1 MFVFWGSCENRF
13 LLSYDKKISLLFM
26 LISIFSLLWRIEI
39 FSISL
44 FHIRY
49 NLQMLSVSRMSAT
62 TSGSSLTALLRSLC
76 PPSFLVLLRVSVS
89 LLVCLSDNV
98 QIWLLIV
105 ASIMI
110 MMMMMIMIMIMMSLV
125 SVSFLGSMNEVGFK
139 RFMAY
144 LDFCLAAEM
153 SFKDKNS
160 AQNKKVLVFWRGVIK
175 KQLFHRKT
183 W

>member
-1 MFVFWGSCENRF
+1 
-13 LLSYDKKISLLFM
+13 M

-49 NLQMLSVSRMSAT
+49 NLQMLSASRISTT
-62 TSGSSLTALLRSLC
+62 TSGSSLTASLRSQC

-89 LLVCLSDNV
+89 LLVCLSENV

-105 ASIMI
+105 ASI
-110 MMMMMIMIMIMMSLV
+110 MMMMIMIMIMMSLV

-160 AQNKKVLVFWRGVIK
+160 VQNKKVLVFFGGG
-175 KQLFHRKT
+175 L
-183 W
+183 

>member
-1 MFVFWGSCENRF
+1 
-13 LLSYDKKISLLFM
+13 M
-26 LISIFSLLWRIEI
+26 LISVFSLLWRIEI

-49 NLQMLSVSRMSAT
+49 NLQMLSVCRMSTT
-62 TSGSSLTALLRSLC
+62 TSGSSLTAPLRSLC

-89 LLVCLSDNV
+89 FLVCLSENV

-105 ASIMI
+105 VSI
-110 MMMMMIMIMIMMSLV
+110 MMMMIMIMMSLV

-153 SFKDKNS
+153 IFKDKNS
-160 AQNKKVLVFWRGVIK
+160 AQNKKVLVFLEGGKGFGAIK
-175 KQLFHRKT
+175 TIVLPENVVNQL
-183 W
+183 

>member
-1 MFVFWGSCENRF
+1 
-13 LLSYDKKISLLFM
+13 
-26 LISIFSLLWRIEI
+26 
-39 FSISL
+39 
-44 FHIRY
+44 
-49 NLQMLSVSRMSAT
+49 MLSVCRMSAT
-62 TSGSSLTALLRSLC
+62 TSGSSLTASLRSLC
-76 PPSFLVLLRVSVS
+76 PPSFLVLLRVFVS

-105 ASIMI
+105 ASIMMMI
-110 MMMMMIMIMIMMSLV
+110 MIMMIMIMIMMSLV

-160 AQNKKVLVFWRGVIK
+160 VQNKKVLVFWRGVIK